1 MPAYLIANIEI
12 TNPAGFEDYRA
23 RVPAVV
29 AQYGGRY
36 VIRGNPPT
44 QMEGKPFF
52 TRLTVL
58 EFASMEALQR
68 FYDSPEYAPLLAIRK
83 ACTKTDL
90 VFMPGVD

>member
-1 MPAYLIANIEI
+1 MPAFLIANIEV
-12 TNPAGFEDYRA
+12 TDPAGFETYRE

-68 FYDSPEYAPLLAIRK
+68 FYNSPEYAPLLAIRT
-83 ACTKTDL
+83 ASTKSDL
-90 VFMPGVD
+90 VFMPGMD

>member
-1 MPAYLIANIEI
+1 MPAFLIANIEVTDPI
-12 TNPAGFEDYRA
+12 GFETYRQ

-68 FYDSPEYAPLLAIRK
+68 FYHSPEYAPLLAIRT
-83 ACTKTDL
+83 ASTKSDL
-90 VFMPGVD
+90 VFMPGMD

>member
-1 MPAYLIANIEI
+1 MPAFLIANIEV
-12 TNPAGFEDYRA
+12 TDPAGFETYRE

-68 FYDSPEYAPLLAIRK
+68 FYNSPEYAPLLAIRT
-83 ACTKTDL
+83 ASTKSDL
-90 VFMPGVD
+90 VFMLGVD

>member
-1 MPAYLIANIEI
+1 MPAFLIANIEVTDPI
-12 TNPAGFEDYRA
+12 GFETYRQ

-68 FYDSPEYAPLLAIRK
+68 FYNSPEYAPLLAIRT
-83 ACTKTDL
+83 ASTKSDL
-90 VFMPGVD
+90 VFIPGVD

>member
-1 MPAYLIANIEI
+1 MPAFLIANIEVTDPI
-12 TNPAGFEDYRA
+12 GFETYRQ

-68 FYDSPEYAPLLAIRK
+68 FYHSAEYAPLLAIRT
-83 ACTKTDL
+83 ASTKSDL
-90 VFMPGVD
+90 VFMPGMD

>member
-1 MPAYLIANIEI
+1 MPAYLIANIEVTDTI
-12 TNPAGFEDYRA
+12 GFETYRQ

-68 FYDSPEYAPLLAIRK
+68 FYHSAEYAPLLAIRT
-83 ACTKTDL
+83 ASTKSDL
-90 VFMPGVD
+90 VFMPGMD

>member
-1 MPAYLIANIEI
+1 VPTFLIANIEVTDPI
-12 TNPAGFEDYRA
+12 GFETYRQ

-68 FYDSPEYAPLLAIRK
+68 FYHSAEYAPLLAIRT
-83 ACTKTDL
+83 ASTKSDL
-90 VFMPGVD
+90 VFMPGMD

>member
-12 TNPAGFEDYRA
+12 TDPAAFETYRE

-44 QMEGKPFF
+44 LAEGKQFF

-58 EFASMEALQR
+58 EFPSMEALQN
-68 FYDSPEYAPLLAIRK
+68 FHASPEYAPLLAIRT
-83 ACTKTDL
+83 AATKSDV

>member
-1 MPAYLIANIEI
+1 MPAFLIANIEVTDTI
-12 TNPAGFEDYRA
+12 GFETYRQ

-68 FYDSPEYAPLLAIRK
+68 FYHSAEYAPLLAIRT
-83 ACTKTDL
+83 ASTKSDL
-90 VFMPGVD
+90 VFMPGMD

>member
-12 TNPAGFEDYRA
+12 TDPAGFEDYRA

-36 VIRGNPPT
+36 VIRGNPAT

-58 EFASMEALQR
+58 EFASMEALQL
-68 FYDSPEYAPLLAIRK
+68 FYGSPEYVPLLAIRT
-83 ACTKTDL
+83 ACTKSDV
-90 VFMPGVD
+90 VFVPGV

>member
-1 MPAYLIANIEI
+1 MPAFLIANIEV
-12 TNPAGFEDYRA
+12 TDPAGFETYRE

-68 FYDSPEYAPLLAIRK
+68 FYNSLEYAPLLAIRT
-83 ACTKTDL
+83 ASTKSDL
-90 VFMPGVD
+90 VFMPGMD

>member
-1 MPAYLIANIEI
+1 VPAYLIANIEVTDTI
-12 TNPAGFEDYRA
+12 GFETYRQ

-68 FYDSPEYAPLLAIRK
+68 FYHSAEYAPLLAIRT
-83 ACTKTDL
+83 ASTKSDL
-90 VFMPGVD
+90 VFMPGMD

>member
-1 MPAYLIANIEI
+1 MPAFLIANIEV
-12 TNPAGFEDYRA
+12 TDPAGFETYRE

-68 FYDSPEYAPLLAIRK
+68 FYNSPEYAPLLAIRT
-83 ACTKTDL
+83 ASTKSDL